1 MKFKLISK
9 YDKYSLWPSNYI
21 PSLKYYTYLFII
33 LLLLDINHSQSKV
46 ISNVYPYIKQ
56 IFSNKNFQINFF
68 HWKSKNKVIYWI
80 ASPKR
85 NNKLSQFDGHRLW
98 NGISSIRNELISSDD
113 RLSIRFEIRERER
126 DIGIYQSFHLDS
138 FAFSAFEKNVST
150 LPA

>member
-21 PSLKYYTYLFII
+21 PSSHWNIIYIYLFII

-126 DIGIYQSFHLDS
+126 NRYLPI
-138 FAFSAFEKNVST
+138 VS
-150 LPA
+150 PRFIRF